1 MNEQLHPLTL
11 GEILDRTAQLYRS
24 RFLVYFGIGV
34 IPAGTVLVFAA
45 AVFVFFAWV
54 GSDAAGGVPATLTRI
69 VPWLFL
75 GSALLL
81 AIPVCLGAT
90 ALGWAAMCHSASR
103 TFLGQEVTIR
113 EAYRAALRRGWR
125 YVWLYSLVA
134 LIVGAAPIA
143 VAIAA
148 IPVTAGLA
156 VLARESGL
164 GNAAGAFAAGVI
176 LLLAAGLAGYAVWML
191 LRLCLA
197 FPTCVVEEM
206 SAWNALKRGTALSQG
221 TKGRIILLFLLGYA
235 LTWLLALGFTIPVG
249 ILLALVPGANNPQ
262 HAQML
267 GTILMFS
274 WYGLWFAVQALTK
287 PVYGIALTLFYF
299 DQRIRKEGFDIE
311 WMMQQA
317 GMSFD
322 RQMPGGQPGPASTSE
337 LRVDTPSGSDPA
349 KSAFP
354 ESPEPPFP
362 GVPQT

>member
-45 AVFVFFAWV
+45 AIFVFFAWV
-54 GSDAAGGVPATLTRI
+54 GSDAAGGVPASLARI

-81 AIPVCLGAT
+81 ALPVCLGAT
-90 ALGWAAMCHSASR
+90 ALGWAAMCHAAAR
-103 TFLGQEVTIR
+103 TFLGEEVTILH
-113 EAYRAALRRGWR
+113 AYRAAWKRVWR
-125 YVWLYSLVA
+125 YVWLYALVA
-134 LIVGAAPIA
+134 LIVAAAPIT
-143 VAIAA
+143 VAIVA
-148 IPVTAGLA
+148 ISATAGLA
-156 VLARESGL
+156 VLARQSGL
-164 GNAAGAFAAGVI
+164 GNIPGAAAGSLIF
-176 LLLAAGLAGYAVWML
+176 LLAAGLATYAVWML

-197 FPTCVVEEM
+197 FPACVIEEM

-322 RQMPGGQPGPASTSE
+322 RQAPGGQPGLASTPE
-337 LRVDTPSGSDPA
+337 MRVDERPGSGPP
-349 KSAFP
+349 KTAFP